1 MRKLLIGIAIITI
14 LLTVFLIYNHKKLP
28 SKDGIFKITENWS
41 PATEEVYLVKK
52 IDGEWLTI
60 FRNTHSIMLSRVK
73 QNWLGFWVLID
84 DNEVEAS
91 LVSTYYP
98 PEQEDEFTW
107 GASLTEEGKPS
118 YYFGQI
124 INHEIKK
131 IEIETQKKFFE
142 SALVINSGQTRFFYL
157 KLDEEVVM
165 PININGFSETGKL
178 IYSTIKPIKP
188 IKED

>member
-14 LLTVFLIYNHKKLP
+14 LLMVFLIYNHKQLP
-28 SKDGIFKITENWS
+28 SKDGVFKITENWS

-60 FRNTHSIMLSRVK
+60 FRNTHSIMLSRLK

-84 DNEVEAS
+84 DNEVEAT

-98 PEQEDEFTW
+98 PVQEDEFTW

-124 INHEIKK
+124 NNPEIKK
-131 IEIETQKKFFE
+131 IEIETQKDFFE
-142 SALVINSGQTRFFYL
+142 SALLMNSGQTRFFYL
-157 KLDEEVVM
+157 KLDGEVVI

-178 IYSTIKPIKP
+178 IYSTIKPIK
-188 IKED
+188 EE